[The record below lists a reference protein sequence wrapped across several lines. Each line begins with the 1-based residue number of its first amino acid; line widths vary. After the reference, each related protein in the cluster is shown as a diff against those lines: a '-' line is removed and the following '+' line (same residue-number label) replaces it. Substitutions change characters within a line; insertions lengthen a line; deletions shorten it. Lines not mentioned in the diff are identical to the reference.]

1 MPVFLCNRKFLGIP
15 YYTKRHLR
23 ANDVHL
29 REAETCRKRPRSA
42 RECDCKEY
50 NKYRKRG
57 VTTNE
62 NKYGFI

>member
-1 MPVFLCNRKFLGIP
+1 MKQK
-15 YYTKRHLR
+15 TLR
-23 ANDVHL
+23 EDAHL

>member
-1 MPVFLCNRKFLGIP
+1 MKQ
-15 YYTKRHLR
+15 KKLR
-23 ANDVHL
+23 EDAYS
-29 REAETCRKRPRSA
+29 REAEICRKRPRSA